1 MVTDEIYHWYE
12 YQVAAGS
19 DDKSMNEMAAGSIDG
34 ILALTAVRMY
44 QIVNEEKPSR
54 WLAVLKERAKPYDWY
69 SIPEVAEFTRR
80 AIKANKR
87 QIEKEGAGEESWT

>member
-1 MVTDEIYHWYE
+1 MATKEIYHWFE
-12 YQVAAGS
+12 YQAAAGS

-44 QIVNEEKPSR
+44 EIVSTEKPSR

-80 AIKANKR
+80 AIQENKR
-87 QIEKEGAGEESWT
+87 DIEKEAPGGESWT